1 MTIEH
6 SDAYY
11 DYKRNDPNAE
21 NPFTDPKERARA
33 ERVVSGLSG
42 KVTVDTEKY
51 LEFVEGVT
59 SNESLHYPA
68 LLGRLTDLEVEHDC
82 NVPQLLTAAFGLTAE
97 SGEFTEV
104 VKKIVFQG
112 KPYNEDNV
120 FHMKRELGDICW
132 YIAQACMAL
141 DTTFDEII
149 EMNVDKLKKRYPG
162 GEFDVHHSENRVEGD
177 L

>member
-1 MTIEH
+1 M
-6 SDAYY
+6 
-11 DYKRNDPNAE
+11 
-21 NPFTDPKERARA
+21 
-33 ERVVSGLSG
+33 
-42 KVTVDTEKY
+42 TVDTEKY
-51 LEFVEGVT
+51 LDFVHDVT
-59 SNESLHYPA
+59 SAESLDYAA
-68 LLGRLTDLEVEHDC
+68 LLTRMNKLELEDDC
-82 NVPQLLTAAFGLTAE
+82 NLSQLLTAALGLGAE

-104 VKKIVFQG
+104 VKKIILQG

-149 EMNVDKLKKRYPG
+149 EMNVDKLKKGYPG
-162 GEFDVHHSENRVEGD
+162 GEFNVHQSENRKEGD